1 MGKTPLGSA
10 AIKRMEETEKNY
22 SAPEQA
28 IGAVYEYMTHLRNPI
43 SNKLIGN
50 RSSYE
55 AYRQDVAIGK
65 GFKSWND
72 PINDYMLNP
81 LEMVTSEEDPI
92 QAAMSGATGGFIFG
106 GPIGA
111 GLGAAGAGL
120 ASLLGATSNE
130 RSTRWEK
137 LDQIQVMAD
146 ALKFKEIEQMDEA
159 QVGTERRFTLRRKQ
173 SAYYN
178 YTQGYQE
185 GPSGANDI
193 IGSVSASEKSYVK
206 RILQNMYKEDV
217 DQVSALLPEHA
228 RPFLDSYANQ
238 TQLDTSG
245 YSKYMSD
252 ARRIVQGAPL
262 KFRSDDM
269 VYKTLQNQGYNAH
282 DLSLGWKQQIN
293 RVKYIEQQ
301 GNDIPDLQTDTGYPG
316 LIPNFGTIRL

>member
-1 MGKTPLGSA
+1 
-10 AIKRMEETEKNY
+10 
-22 SAPEQA
+22 
-28 IGAVYEYMTHLRNPI
+28 
-43 SNKLIGN
+43 
-50 RSSYE
+50 
-55 AYRQDVAIGK
+55 
-65 GFKSWND
+65 
-72 PINDYMLNP
+72 
-81 LEMVTSEEDPI
+81 
-92 QAAMSGATGGFIFG
+92 
-106 GPIGA
+106 
-111 GLGAAGAGL
+111 
-120 ASLLGATSNE
+120 
-130 RSTRWEK
+130 
-137 LDQIQVMAD
+137 
-146 ALKFKEIEQMDEA
+146 
-159 QVGTERRFTLRRKQ
+159 
-173 SAYYN
+173 
-178 YTQGYQE
+178 
-185 GPSGANDI
+185 
-193 IGSVSASEKSYVK
+193 
-206 RILQNMYKEDV
+206 MYKEDV